1 MRCWAA
7 VGAET
12 KPASRSPFR
21 CLDMLG
27 WLTASAPTS
36 SPTLLSERRSSSRIR
51 RRVGSASTAKA
62 STGTGSNMLFQAYAC
77 QRLFVDG
84 DQQRAEAADH
94 ELGAADGLAGE
105 LEAAEAVDQRA
116 ERDLQLD
123 PG

>member
-7 VGAET
+7 VREET
-12 KPASRSPFR
+12 KPASRSTFR
-21 CLDMLG
+21 CLDMVG

-62 STGTGSNMLFQAYAC
+62 STGMDLICVPRHMPVNAYAST
-77 QRLFVDG
+77 G
-84 DQQRAEAADH
+84 DRQRAEAADH

-116 ERDLQLD
+116 ERDLQ
-123 PG
+123 